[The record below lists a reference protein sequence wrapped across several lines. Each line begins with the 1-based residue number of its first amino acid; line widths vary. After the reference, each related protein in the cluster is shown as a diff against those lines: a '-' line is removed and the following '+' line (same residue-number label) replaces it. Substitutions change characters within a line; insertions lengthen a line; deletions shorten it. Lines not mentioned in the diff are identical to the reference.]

1 LLKRTPLYNIHK
13 NLGAKLAEF
22 GGWEMPIEYS
32 GIIEEHLNVR
42 ANAGLF
48 DVSHMGEI
56 LVKGSNAMDFVQ
68 MLITNDISNSY
79 INKIT
84 YSPICYQNGCV
95 VDDLLVY
102 HIAKDEFLLVVNASN
117 TDKDFAW
124 FNQNNS
130 FGVKITNESSNYAQL
145 ALQGPN
151 SKFILQEL
159 VDNQELDIKFFEF
172 RTKVLLNKIEVLLSR
187 SGYTGEDGFEIYTK
201 SDNALLLWDTLMKAG
216 HKYNLLPVGLG
227 ARDTL
232 RFESALPLY
241 GHETSNT
248 ITPLEASLDK
258 YVKLYKSDFIGKA
271 ALISQK
277 KNGIPRKL
285 VGLEMID
292 RGIPRNDYKLYNGNK
307 DDSIGYITSGSYSPS
322 LKKNIGLALLKDK
335 YSNPGTE
342 VEVLIR
348 NKYLK
353 ARVVDIP
360 FYEKKYYKKISI

>member
-1 LLKRTPLYNIHK
+1 MLKRTPLYNIHK

-201 SDNALLLWDTLMKAG
+201 SDNALLC
-216 HKYNLLPVGLG
+216 
-227 ARDTL
+227 
-232 RFESALPLY
+232 
-241 GHETSNT
+241 
-248 ITPLEASLDK
+248 
-258 YVKLYKSDFIGKA
+258 
-271 ALISQK
+271 
-277 KNGIPRKL
+277 GIHL
-285 VGLEMID
+285 
-292 RGIPRNDYKLYNGNK
+292 
-307 DDSIGYITSGSYSPS
+307 
-322 LKKNIGLALLKDK
+322 
-335 YSNPGTE
+335 
-342 VEVLIR
+342 
-348 NKYLK
+348 
-353 ARVVDIP
+353 
-360 FYEKKYYKKISI
+360 